1 MRNSMKKMYLVP
13 FAAALCSIGLLAAC
27 GDSSTDP
34 KPTKAEECASAL
46 TTGVPTAECLVGTW
60 NMIGL
65 ANANLNNEI
74 LPGFSYS
81 AAPGKMIFTEDGKF
95 EFDLPTAG
103 ITKLNPLDYPV
114 YGDWK
119 IEGKVIKLHSMSTA
133 LHKTRTELTPSFTTD
148 GSVIKMTFGPSSL
161 WLMENETDEV
171 SIKANATEVYTISV
185 Q

>member
-1 MRNSMKKMYLVP
+1 MYLVP
-13 FAAALCSIGLLAAC
+13 FALAVSMFTAC
-27 GDSSTDP
+27 GDSSSDP
-34 KPTKAEECASAL
+34 KPSKAEECSK
-46 TTGVPTAECLVGTW
+46 GVTAECLVGSW
-60 NMIGL
+60 SFVGI
-65 ANANLNNEI
+65 ANASNNNEI
-74 LPGFSYS
+74 IPNFDYTTG
-81 AAPGKMIFTEDGKF
+81 PGKLIFSDDGKF

-103 ITKLNPLDYPV
+103 ITKLDPLDYPV